1 MNLTK
6 FSGLTLIAS
15 DGDHHQQPLL
25 LSDSVNTLIGP
36 RENQIL
42 HVFMVFTHVS
52 TALPEVYTS

>member
-6 FSGLTLIAS
+6 FSGLTLIVS

-36 RENQIL
+36 REN
-42 HVFMVFTHVS
+42 
-52 TALPEVYTS
+52 